1 MTRHQKNPLRD
12 LTCEEQQY
20 LEKISRS
27 QSESAS
33 RVVRAK
39 LVLAVAEGFNY
50 TDAAHSVGRRSG
62 DAVGKLVARF
72 NQAGIAALNL
82 RHGGG
87 PKIVYGSEQR
97 SKILEAIQ
105 KQPDRGAEGTAT
117 WSLTTLQRSLREQE
131 SDLAKM
137 SIYTV
142 HKVLK
147 ESGWS
152 WQKNRSWCET
162 GKVMRKRKAG
172 VVEVVDPD
180 SEAKK
185 Y

>member
-1 MTRHQKNPLRD
+1 MTRQQKHPLRE
-12 LTCEEQQY
+12 LTPEERQY

-33 RVVRAK
+33 RVIRAK
-39 LVLAVAEGFNY
+39 LLLAVAEGFNY
-50 TDAAHSVGRRSG
+50 TEAAHRVGRRSG

-72 NQAGIAALNL
+72 NEEGIAALNL

-87 PKIVYGSEQR
+87 PSIVYGSEQR

-105 KQPDRGAEGTAT
+105 KQPDRQTDGTAT
-117 WSLTTLQRSLREQE
+117 WSLTTLQRSLRAGE
-131 SDLAKM
+131 SDLAKV
-137 SIYTV
+137 STYTL

-162 GKVMRKRKAG
+162 GQVIRKRKSG
-172 VVEVVDPD
+172 VVKVVDPD
-180 SEAKK
+180 AEAKK

>member
-1 MTRHQKNPLRD
+1 MTRQQKHPLRE

-20 LEKISRS
+20 LEKVSRS

-39 LVLAVAEGFNY
+39 LLLAVAEGLNY
-50 TDAAHSVGRRSG
+50 TDAAHSVGRRTG
-62 DAVGKLVARF
+62 DAVGKLVARY
-72 NQAGIAALNL
+72 NEEGIVALNV

-87 PKIVYGSEQR
+87 ARIVYGSEQR
-97 SKILEAIQ
+97 SKILALIQ
-105 KQPDRGAEGTAT
+105 QEPDRLTEGTAT
-117 WSLTTLQRSLREQE
+117 WSLTTLQRSLREEE
-131 SDLAKM
+131 SDLAKV
-137 SIYTV
+137 STYTL

-162 GKVMRKRKAG
+162 GKVVRKRKAG
-172 VVEVVDPD
+172 MVNVVDPD
-180 SEAKK
+180 GEAKK

>member
-1 MTRHQKNPLRD
+1 MTRQQKHPLRE
-12 LTCEEQQY
+12 LTSEERQF
-20 LEKISRS
+20 LEKVSRS
-27 QSESAS
+27 QSESFS
-33 RVVRAK
+33 RTVRAK
-39 LVLAVAEGFNY
+39 LLLAVAEGFNY
-50 TDAAHSVGRRSG
+50 TDAAHRVGRRSG

-72 NQAGIAALNL
+72 NAEGIVALNL

-87 PKIVYGSEQR
+87 PSIVYGSQQR
-97 SKILEAIQ
+97 SKILAAIQ
-105 KQPDRGAEGTAT
+105 KQPDRQTDGTAT
-117 WSLTTLQRSLREQE
+117 WSLTTLQRRLRAEE
-131 SDLAKM
+131 SDLAQV
-137 SIYTV
+137 STYTL

-152 WQKNRSWCET
+152 WQKHRSWCAT

-180 SEAKK
+180 AEAKK

>member
-1 MTRHQKNPLRD
+1 MTRQQKHPLRE
-12 LTCEEQQY
+12 LSGEEQQY
-20 LEKISRS
+20 LEKVSRS
-27 QSESAS
+27 QRESAS

-39 LVLAVAEGFNY
+39 ILLAVSEGLNY
-50 TDAAHSVGRRSG
+50 TDAAHRVGRRSG

-72 NQAGIAALNL
+72 NTEGIVALNV

-87 PKIVYGSEQR
+87 PRIVYGSEQR
-97 SKILEAIQ
+97 SKILQAIQ
-105 KQPDRGAEGTAT
+105 QEPERLTEGTAT
-117 WSLTTLQRSLREQE
+117 WSLATLQRSLREEE
-131 SDLAKM
+131 SDLAKV
-137 SIYTV
+137 STYTL
-142 HKVLK
+142 HNVLK

-162 GKVMRKRKAG
+162 GKVVRKRKAG
-172 VVEVVDPD
+172 VVNVVDPD